1 MSFQSTFQNTN
12 QYYNSQPS
20 VDFKLNTNEKD
31 ILITKL
37 KAQIYELE
45 KNEKNYSL
53 LTQKFRNL
61 QNE

>member
-20 VDFKLNTNEKD
+20 VDFKLKTNEKD